1 MTGLLYLIIIG
12 MWAAVLFP
20 IFLKKYDQS
29 QTNKSVGLKHEIK
42 SWHWQPKPEETPR
55 QQAFVRRRRVVM
67 GLLTA
72 IIGTFLA
79 SMSGVLPIYIAV
91 VPVVLLALF
100 VYVAISQGHKITQTP
115 VQAPIFAMSQ
125 TVANSQQET
134 VVVAVD
140 RLYETIEQETAGNT
154 WQPVEPPLPAYVKA
168 ARASD
173 IPRGIDATKPWTGQD
188 MVEHAAKLRTE
199 HAQRIKQAQ
208 KRLEE
213 ARAISMEK
221 ARRAAL
227 SARPVQSVTSESDT
241 KKVVNE

>member
-29 QTNKSVGLKHEIK
+29 QTNKSVGLKNDIK
-42 SWHWQPKPEETPR
+42 SWHWQPKPESTPR

-72 IIGTFLA
+72 VIGTFLA
-79 SMSGVLPIYIAV
+79 GMSGVLPIYLAI
-91 VPVVLLALF
+91 VPVVLLVLF
-100 VYVAISQGHKITQTP
+100 VYVAIRQGHRITQTP
-115 VQAPIFAMSQ
+115 VQAPILATSQ
-125 TVANSQQET
+125 TVASSQHAT
-134 VVVAVD
+134 VIVAVD
-140 RLYETIEQETAGNT
+140 RVNEIVEQESASNT

-227 SARPVQSVTSESDT
+227 SARPVQSATIEADA